1 MNFINLLHT
10 ALTDVGIQTF
20 KKHSEARKI
29 KIVGSELQK
38 AVKESRISI
47 IVFSKDYAYSRR
59 CLDELVNIL
68 ERKQTAGHMILPVF
82 YRVDPSHVRKQ
93 TGSYAEAFHKYEE
106 QTMVETV
113 ERKTEHIAKVKIW
126 KASLK
131 EVANMA
137 GIVLEDG

>member
-20 KKHSEARKI
+20 KRHSEARKG

-38 AVKESRISI
+38 AVKQSRISI
-47 IVFSKDYAYSRR
+47 IVFSEDYGYSRR
-59 CLDELVNIL
+59 CLDELVSIL
-68 ERKQTAGHMILPVF
+68 ERKQSAGHMILPVF

-93 TGSYAEAFHKYEE
+93 RGSYAKAFHNYEE
-106 QTMVETV
+106 QIMMETV
-113 ERKTEHIAKVKIW
+113 ERRNEHIEKIKIW
-126 KASLK
+126 RASLK